1 MPSCPRGGGPPAH
14 IHTREEEAF
23 YVIRAEVVFLV
34 GDERVTAGPGTFLNV
49 PKGTSGEFNRWTQ
62 R

>member
-34 GDERVTAGPGTFLNV
+34 GDERVTVGPGTFLNV
-49 PKGTSGEFNRWTQ
+49 PKGTKHQFRK
-62 R
+62 